1 MHSIT
6 DDGGSNMGERTLQ
19 ISVDGEWLTDLARE
33 WFYLEGK
40 GYDKCIELLDSSMSG
55 TDKTKEQIRRHAE
68 DLLIGRAALKGSTAD
83 GTYHLEIYS
92 PEEEEKMPDDMN
104 VWKIVGEQR
113 KIKEELD
120 KYKRRWDVAMKMIPR
135 YLKEEIGIEL
145 DEDLTE
151 PESRPVVSRAL
162 DNYMKRMLDTEEH
175 TTEDYGW
182 LEPNGK
188 FHAVK
193 WGDHQEWAYEYL
205 ESKAKTEEE
214 YSKLPRLYEA
224 GDVLTK
230 EGWVLLHNPSQGI
243 AIATKNPCKD
253 YTKAQKEFL
262 FEYYM
267 ERNCEKEANDIWE
280 E

>member
-1 MHSIT
+1 MEKQGVFQFDIE
-6 DDGGSNMGERTLQ
+6 GEY
-19 ISVDGEWLTDLARE
+19 LTSLARE
-33 WFYLEGK
+33 WFYVEGK
-40 GYDKCIELLDSSMSG
+40 GYDKCIELLNSCMSG
-55 TDKTKEQIRRHAE
+55 TDETKDQIRRHAE
-68 DLLIGRAALKGSTAD
+68 DLLLGRAALKGSTRED
-83 GTYHLEIYS
+83 SYHLEIYGPGS
-92 PEEEEKMPDDMN
+92 EEKMPEYMN
-104 VWKIVGEQR
+104 VWDIVGEQ
-113 KIKEELD
+113 KKVKDELEQ
-120 KYKRRWDVAMKMIPR
+120 YKRRWNVAMKMIPR

-151 PESRPVVSRAL
+151 PESRPVVSRDL

-243 AIATKNPCKD
+243 AMATKDSSKD

-262 FEYYM
+262 FDYYI
-267 ERNCEKEANDIWE
+267 ERNCEEEANDIWKE
-280 E
+280 REQL

>member
-1 MHSIT
+1 
-6 DDGGSNMGERTLQ
+6 MGERTLQ

-68 DLLIGRAALKGSTAD
+68 DLLLGRAALKGSTAD

-120 KYKRRWDVAMKMIPR
+120 KYKRCWDVAMKMIPR

>member
-55 TDKTKEQIRRHAE
+55 TDKTKEQIRRYAE
-68 DLLIGRAALKGSTAD
+68 ELLLGRAALKGSTAD

-188 FHAVK
+188 FHAVE
-193 WGDHQEWAYEYL
+193 WGDHQKWAYEYL

-243 AIATKNPCKD
+243 AMATKDLGKD

-267 ERNCEKEANDIWE
+267 ERNCEKEAKDIWE

>member
-1 MHSIT
+1 
-6 DDGGSNMGERTLQ
+6 MGERTLQ

-33 WFYLEGK
+33 WFYLESK

-68 DLLIGRAALKGSTAD
+68 DLLLGRAALKGSTAD

>member
-1 MHSIT
+1 MCI
-6 DDGGSNMGERTLQ
+6 LQ
-19 ISVDGEWLTDLARE
+19 FNVDGEFITDLSRE
-33 WFYLEGK
+33 WFYVEGK
-40 GYDKCIELLDSSMSG
+40 GYDKCMDLLESSMHG
-55 TDKTKEQIRRHAE
+55 TDETKEQIIRHAE
-68 DLLIGRAALKGSTAD
+68 DLLLGRAALKGNTGD

-92 PEEEEKMPDDMN
+92 PENEKKMPEDMN
-104 VWKIVGEQR
+104 VWKIVGEQ
-113 KIKEELD
+113 KKVKDELD
-120 KYKRRWDVAMKMIPR
+120 KYKRRWEVTMKMIPR

-151 PESRPVVSRAL
+151 SEPQPVVSRTL

-188 FHAVK
+188 FHAVE
-193 WGDHQEWAYEYL
+193 WGDHQKWAYEYL
-205 ESKAKTEEE
+205 KSNLKKEE
-214 YSKLPRLYEA
+214 LPKLYEA
-224 GDVLTK
+224 GDELTK
-230 EGWVLLHNPSQGI
+230 EGWVLLHNPTQGI
-243 AIATKNPCKD
+243 AMTTKNPCKD

>member
-55 TDKTKEQIRRHAE
+55 TDKTKEQIRRYAE
-68 DLLIGRAALKGSTAD
+68 ELLLGRAALKGSTAD

-188 FHAVK
+188 FHAVE
-193 WGDHQEWAYEYL
+193 WGDHQKWAYEYL

-243 AIATKNPCKD
+243 AMATKDSGKD